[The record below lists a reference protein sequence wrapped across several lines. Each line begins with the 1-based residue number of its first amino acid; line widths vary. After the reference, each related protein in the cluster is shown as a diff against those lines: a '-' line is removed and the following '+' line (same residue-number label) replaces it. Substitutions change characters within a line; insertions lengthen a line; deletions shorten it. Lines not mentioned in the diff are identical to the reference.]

1 MLQQTATT
9 VEETSRLRFVA
20 RQPIFDA
27 QNKIHGYELLYREG
41 PKNQFSGDGD
51 QASRIM
57 LDNTLLFGLNTLTGK
72 SMAFVN
78 CTRETLTE
86 KLVTLL
92 PPQST
97 VLEVLESV
105 VPDND
110 VIRACAELRNMG
122 YKIALDDFV
131 FRPEMEPLLDI
142 ADYIKVD
149 FMLSPAEERRH
160 LRRKIGNRQAHL
172 LAEKVE
178 TLQDF
183 ESALR
188 EGYEFFQGYYFCRPT
203 LISSGEIPPNR
214 LNYLELLR
222 ALHQD
227 PLNLKEIEILVK
239 REASL
244 CYRLLR
250 LVNSPLF
257 ALRQEITSIMTAL
270 LTIGDQQFRKLASIS
285 IAAELNQKQTVELLR
300 VALARARFCELG
312 ANDIGEDPTEQYLLG
327 LFSLFPAILHM
338 KMEDIIP
345 SLPFRSEIIAALR
358 GVSTPERK
366 LLSCLEQ
373 YEQGNWPQCSE
384 FCTELGVAEAQVANN
399 YSTAIRWAEDAL
411 ALS

>member
-1 MLQQTATT
+1 MPQQPANTS
-9 VEETSRLRFVA
+9 EEASRLRFVA

-27 QNKIHGYELLYREG
+27 KNRIHGYELLYREG

-78 CTRETLTE
+78 CTRETLLE

-97 VLEVLESV
+97 VLEILESV
-105 VPDND
+105 VPDSA
-110 VIRACAELRNMG
+110 VIRACSELREMG

-131 FRPEMEPLLDI
+131 FRPEMEPLIDL
-142 ADYIKVD
+142 ADYIKID
-149 FMLSPAEERRH
+149 FMLSPESERQQM
-160 LRRKIGNRQAHL
+160 RKRIGNRPVHF

-178 TLQDF
+178 TLEDF

-188 EGYEFFQGYYFCRPT
+188 EGYEYFQGYYFCRPV
-203 LISSGEIPPNR
+203 LMSSGEIPPNR
-214 LNYLELLR
+214 LNYLALLR

-239 REASL
+239 REAAL

-250 LVNSPLF
+250 LVNSALF
-257 ALRQEITSIMTAL
+257 GLRQEVTSIMTAL

-300 VALARARFCELG
+300 VALVRARFCELG
-312 ANDIGEDPTEQYLLG
+312 ATEIGEDPTEQYLLG

-358 GVSTPERK
+358 GEANPERK

-373 YEQGNWPQCSE
+373 YEQGNWPQCAEYCVES
-384 FCTELGVAEAQVANN
+384 GISEAQVASH
-399 YSTAIRWAEDAL
+399 YTTAVRWAEDAL
-411 ALS
+411 AMQ